1 MKKKSRALST
11 SDKTVTTNFEAKAAD
26 AAAASALTTLL
37 ADSSIS
43 ETLKTQ
49 VQAAMTAADWSGESV
64 ITAAPTVKAV
74 SAVQAPVT
82 RDAPAQETTSKA
94 PETSNAA
101 VVGLRSAGAGVMLL
115 AVAALV

>member
-82 RDAPAQETTSKA
+82 RDAPTQETTSKA
-94 PETSNAA
+94 PETSKAA
-101 VVGLRSAGAGVMLL
+101 MVGLRSGAGVMLL